1 MASDPFLHHLC
12 VCVCA
17 TYVTVCFVC
26 TLFTARS
33 RLCKVLFLTLSVT
46 FLFVYEISLE
56 LLNGFAPN
64 SHEKRVWLWSLAR
77 TSLIVDVKGQGHQ
90 DKFPPTENAL

>member
-1 MASDPFLHHLC
+1 MY
-12 VCVCA
+12 A
-17 TYVTVCFVC
+17 TYVPVCFVC
-26 TLFTARS
+26 TLFTACS
-33 RLCKVLFLTLSVT
+33 ELCKFLFLALSVT

-77 TSLIVDVKGQGHQ
+77 TSLNVNIKGQGHQ
-90 DKFPPTENAL
+90 DKFPSIENAV